1 MSGHIL
7 VVEDDAFI
15 ATIFEKILAR
25 MGQYTV
31 TVTDDAERV
40 LALVRERQVQLVIMD
55 VSLSR
60 STYQAEAVD
69 GIALTRLIKQA
80 ADAGGLPVLLVTAHA
95 MPGDAERL
103 LAARLGSDLVDHFSY
118 VIAGDGCLMEGI
130 SLEAIS
136 LAGHLKLG
144 KLIVFFDDNSIS
156 IDGATSLA
164 VSDDQLARFAAS
176 GWNVMSLWPKS
187 S

>member
-103 LAARLGSDLVDHFSY
+103 LAASGADGYLAKPLPNPNLLIARVRALLGEADPEAP
-118 VIAGDGCLMEGI
+118 AGW
-130 SLEAIS
+130 SA
-136 LAGHLKLG
+136 
-144 KLIVFFDDNSIS
+144 
-156 IDGATSLA
+156 
-164 VSDDQLARFAAS
+164 
-176 GWNVMSLWPKS
+176 
-187 S
+187 